1 MKLFVL
7 AAPLGLLLASGAI
20 AQTTTEGT
28 ADATTGGET
37 STMQSGSMTYGAD
50 WSDAVGRAFYSDA
63 ERTQLRTPD
72 EIVASWPS
80 LSQEDRDK
88 VLGECT
94 RFKTDSNATSLT
106 DGSSDATA
114 GSDTATSG
122 DASTDAGSDT
132 GAAASGAATSGAT
145 SGAASGA
152 ASGTATG
159 DATVGAD
166 ATTGTATANTGGG
179 VTYDMNAMMVICPAI
194 ENL

>member
-7 AAPLGLLLASGAI
+7 AAPLGILLASGAI
-20 AQTTTEGT
+20 AQTTTEGAT
-28 ADATTGGET
+28 GATTGATTGGET

-50 WSDAVGRAFYSDA
+50 WSDAVSSAFHSDA

-72 EIVASWPS
+72 EIVASWRS

-88 VLGECT
+88 ILGECT

-114 GSDTATSG
+114 GSDTSTSG
-122 DASTDAGSDT
+122 DAATDT
-132 GAAASGAATSGAT
+132 GADADA
-145 SGAASGA
+145 
-152 ASGTATG
+152 ATG
-159 DATVGAD
+159 DATAGAD
-166 ATTGTATANTGGG
+166 ATTGTATDNTGGG

>member
-50 WSDAVGRAFYSDA
+50 WSDAISGTFYSDA
-63 ERTQLRTPD
+63 ERTKLRTAD

-114 GSDTATSG
+114 GTETSTSG
-122 DASTDAGSDT
+122 ETSTGTAGADAGADAGT
-132 GAAASGAATSGAT
+132 TSGA
-145 SGAASGA
+145 
-152 ASGTATG
+152 ATG
-159 DATVGAD
+159 DATAGAA
-166 ATTGTATANTGGG
+166 ATSGTATDNTGGG

>member
-50 WSDAVGRAFYSDA
+50 WSDAISGTFYSDA
-63 ERTQLRTPD
+63 ERTKLRTAD

-106 DGSSDATA
+106 NGSSDATA
-114 GSDTATSG
+114 GTETSTSG
-122 DASTDAGSDT
+122 ETSTGTAGADT
-132 GAAASGAATSGAT
+132 GADAGAAAGADAGADAGTTSGA
-145 SGAASGA
+145 
-152 ASGTATG
+152 ATG
-159 DATVGAD
+159 DATAGAA
-166 ATTGTATANTGGG
+166 ATSGTATDNTGGG